1 MQTLI
6 FDTSKKTIRL
16 LDGSRGNDYNIE
28 IETFER
34 IKTVK
39 VLVGCYEAIQIP
51 LDPHL
56 NPTPVL
62 RVPISNT
69 NMVIINE

>member
-16 LDGSRGNDYNIE
+16 LDGSRGSSKE
-28 IETFER
+28 IETVER

-39 VLVGCYEAIQIP
+39 VLVSCYEAIQIP
-51 LDPHL
+51 LEQHL
-56 NPTPVL
+56 NPMPVL

-69 NMVIINE
+69 NMIIINE

>member
-16 LDGSRGNDYNIE
+16 LDGSRGNSKE

-39 VLVGCYEAIQIP
+39 VLVSSYEAIQTP
-51 LDPHL
+51 LEEHL
-56 NPTPVL
+56 NPVPVL

-69 NMVIINE
+69 NMIIENE

>member
-6 FDTSKKTIRL
+6 FNTSKKTIRL
-16 LDGSRGNDYNIE
+16 LDGSRGNSKE

-39 VLVGCYEAIQIP
+39 VLVSSYEAIQTP
-51 LDPHL
+51 LEEHL
-56 NPTPVL
+56 NPVPVL

-69 NMVIINE
+69 NMIIINE

>member
-6 FDTSKKTIRL
+6 FNTNKKTIRL
-16 LDGSRGNDYNIE
+16 LDGPRGNSKE

-39 VLVGCYEAIQIP
+39 LLVSCYEAIQTP
-51 LDPHL
+51 LEEHL
-56 NPTPVL
+56 NPIPVL

-69 NMVIINE
+69 NMIIENE

>member
-6 FDTSKKTIRL
+6 FNTNKKTLQL
-16 LDGSRGNDYNIE
+16 LSGPRGESKIL
-28 IETFER
+28 ETFDR

-39 VLVGCYEAIQIP
+39 ILVNCYEAIQTP
-51 LDPHL
+51 LEPHL
-56 NPTPVL
+56 NPIPVL

-69 NMVIINE
+69 NMIIENE

>member
-6 FDTSKKTIRL
+6 FNTNKKTIRL
-16 LDGSRGNDYNIE
+16 LDGSRGNSKE

-39 VLVGCYEAIQIP
+39 VLVSSYEAIQTP
-51 LDPHL
+51 LEEHL
-56 NPTPVL
+56 NPVPVL

-69 NMVIINE
+69 NMIIENE

>member
-6 FDTSKKTIRL
+6 FNTNKKTLQL
-16 LDGSRGNDYNIE
+16 LSGARGESKI

-39 VLVGCYEAIQIP
+39 SSNNGTYYEAIQVPIES
-51 LDPHL
+51 HL
-56 NPTPVL
+56 NPIPVL
-62 RVPISNT
+62 RVPVSNT
-69 NMVIINE
+69 NMIIENE

>member
-6 FDTSKKTIRL
+6 FNTSKKTIRL
-16 LDGSRGNDYNIE
+16 LDGSRGNSKE

-39 VLVGCYEAIQIP
+39 VLVNSYEAIQTP
-51 LDPHL
+51 LEEHL
-56 NPTPVL
+56 NPVPVL

-69 NMVIINE
+69 NMIIENE

>member
-16 LDGSRGNDYNIE
+16 LDGSRGNSKE

-51 LDPHL
+51 PDPHL

-69 NMVIINE
+69 NMIIINE

>member
-6 FDTSKKTIRL
+6 FNTSKKTIRL
-16 LDGSRGNDYNIE
+16 LDGSRGNSKE

-39 VLVGCYEAIQIP
+39 VLVGCYEAIQTP
-51 LDPHL
+51 LEEHL
-56 NPTPVL
+56 NPVPVL
-62 RVPISNT
+62 RVQLSNT
-69 NMVIINE
+69 NMIIENE

>member
-16 LDGSRGNDYNIE
+16 LDGSRGSSKE

-39 VLVGCYEAIQIP
+39 VLESCYEAIQIP
-51 LDPHL
+51 LEQHL
-56 NPTPVL
+56 NPKPVL

-69 NMVIINE
+69 NMIIINE

>member
-6 FDTSKKTIRL
+6 FNTSKKTIRL
-16 LDGSRGNDYNIE
+16 LDGSRGNSKE

-39 VLVGCYEAIQIP
+39 VLVSSYEAIQTP
-51 LDPHL
+51 LEEHL
-56 NPTPVL
+56 NPVPVL

-69 NMVIINE
+69 NMIIENE